1 MGNTKKNIRINNQKK
16 NYPKKKIF
24 SKKKK
29 NIKKEKNRP
38 NSINDSYFT
47 I

>member
-24 SKKKK
+24 SKKK
-29 NIKKEKNRP
+29 NIKKKKNRS

>member
-24 SKKKK
+24 SKKK
-29 NIKKEKNRP
+29 NIKKEKNRS